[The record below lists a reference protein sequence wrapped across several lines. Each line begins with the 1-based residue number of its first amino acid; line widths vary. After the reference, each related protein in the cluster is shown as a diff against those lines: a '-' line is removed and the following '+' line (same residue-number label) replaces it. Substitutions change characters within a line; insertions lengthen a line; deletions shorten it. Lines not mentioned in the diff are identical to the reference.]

1 MKLLLNME
9 DSDPIEYVTSICDA
23 LEDDTIGKSFADAGT
38 PKGQFPKVC
47 PFSAGVR
54 LEDY

>member
-1 MKLLLNME
+1 ME